1 MQQFPDLGVDVP
13 ELTAAEFKRRLDDG
27 ESFTLLDTRRPAD
40 FEAWHISHPNL
51 TSVNVPFTAFLGAR
65 GNPAESVPEG
75 VPDEPLVTCCA
86 KGISSRYVAEFL
98 AREGWDVMGLEDG
111 MEGWASLLEALPVTA
126 GVADDAEI
134 VQFRRPSSGCLSY
147 LLVAGGDA
155 AVVDPLDA
163 FAGEYVAAADER
175 GATLRYAVDT
185 HVHADHVS
193 GVCAVAEASDA
204 TAVMPQGAT
213 DRGLAFDAELVEAGE
228 DLPLGEQ
235 SIEAVGL
242 PGHTPEMLGYRF
254 GGALVS
260 GDTLFLDGVAR
271 PDLEDAAAAR
281 EAAGTLWETL
291 QALASEPADLVVAP
305 GHVGPTT
312 VPGEDGSFT
321 ARLGELRE
329 RLRAFEEDREAFVER
344 LLDDLPPRPANF
356 ERIIAINLGQESA
369 SATEAF
375 ELELGP
381 NNCAVSE

>member
-40 FEAWHISHPNL
+40 FEAWHIEHPNL
-51 TSVNVPFTAFLGAR
+51 RSVNVPFTAFLDAHGD
-65 GNPAESVPEG
+65 PAESVPEG

-98 AREGWDVMGLEDG
+98 AREGWDVMGLDDG
-111 MEGWASLLEALPVTA
+111 E
-126 GVADDAEI
+126 
-134 VQFRRPSSGCLSY
+134 
-147 LLVAGGDA
+147 A

-163 FAGEYVAAADER
+163 FAAEYVAAADER

-193 GVCAVAEASDA
+193 GVRAVAGASDA

-242 PGHTPEMLGYRF
+242 PGHTTEMLGYRF

-281 EAAGTLWETL
+281 EAARTLWETL
-291 QALASEPADLVVAP
+291 QALASEPTDLVVAP

-312 VPGEDGSFT
+312 VPGKDGSFT

-329 RLRAFEEDREAFVER
+329 RLRAFEEDREAF
-344 LLDDLPPRPANF
+344 
-356 ERIIAINLGQESA
+356 
-369 SATEAF
+369 
-375 ELELGP
+375 
-381 NNCAVSE
+381 